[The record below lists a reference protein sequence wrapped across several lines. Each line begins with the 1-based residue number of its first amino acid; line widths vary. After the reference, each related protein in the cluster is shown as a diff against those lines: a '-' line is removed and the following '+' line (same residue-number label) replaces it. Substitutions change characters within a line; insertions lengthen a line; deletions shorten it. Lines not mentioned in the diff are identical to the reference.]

1 MSDALIIAA
10 PLAVLAACSVLRLA
24 WDIARDGRHARDAV
38 ERERE
43 AEAGSLLSEDGV
55 LTFET
60 AEETLELLPLS
71 PEERE
76 RWLIRRFGVDGS
88 RLLRALSRHPSN
100 RGRRH
105 PGAGVSPADR
115 EPGHG

>member
-10 PLAVLAACSVLRLA
+10 PLAVLAACSVLRLT
-24 WDIARDGRHARDAV
+24 WDIARDRRNTQDAV
-38 ERERE
+38 ERGRE
-43 AEAGSLLSEDGV
+43 VEAGSLLSEDGV
-55 LTFET
+55 LTFEI

-76 RWLIRRFGVDGS
+76 RWLRRRFGVDGS

-100 RGRRH
+100 RGRRR
-105 PGAGVSPADR
+105 PAAGVSPADR